1 MSDAKQEIGVLKF
14 ERSYKAQDF
23 DQYRVVYE
31 VVQPS
36 GHTEIRPL
44 SGELVRFSDAV
55 HFLRMVRSR
64 YPKARISA
72 ERFFA

>member
-1 MSDAKQEIGVLKF
+1 MSDAKQEIVSKF
-14 ERSYKAQDF
+14 LDHANRAQDF

-36 GHTEIRPL
+36 GCTEIRPL

-55 HFLRMVRSR
+55 HFLRMVRSK
-64 YPKARISA
+64 YPEARISA